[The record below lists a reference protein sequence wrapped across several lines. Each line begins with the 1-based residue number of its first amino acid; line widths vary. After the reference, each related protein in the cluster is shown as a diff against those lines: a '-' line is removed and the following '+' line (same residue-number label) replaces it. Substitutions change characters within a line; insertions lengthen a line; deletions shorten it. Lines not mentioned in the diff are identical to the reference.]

1 MEPAIVN
8 GIQTSQLM
16 KDRQQVHVPFGTWLL
31 EQGLI
36 DEQQLH
42 NALGEQKKQSGR
54 LGDILVKSGVLS
66 DVQMAESLGRYLS
79 VESTSLEDFS
89 TIDTEIARLIPE
101 NISKRL
107 SLVAVGREY
116 EHVMVA
122 MADPL
127 NVVAIDTVTVKL
139 KRKVKVLVAPARRI
153 RQAIDYIY
161 HGGDVDQQQMKD
173 IVELQVQTDED
184 ASGLTKGDVEGE
196 EMGVADAEDAPVI
209 RFVDLMLSHAIK
221 SRASDI
227 HIEPQEKSMSI
238 RMRIDGILMDMVP
251 PGRKMQAAVIA
262 RLKILSEMD
271 IAERRLPQDGRFRIR
286 MSKDRSDIDVRVS
299 VLPTIYGEKVVL
311 RILDK
316 SAVNHSLDSMGLEPD
331 LLGKFKQILKQPHG
345 IIIVTGPTGSG
356 KSTTLYSALN
366 ELRDPRKNITTVE
379 DPVEYRLGGIN
390 QTQVKTDIHLDF
402 ALCLRAILRQDP
414 DIILIG
420 EIRDR
425 ETMEI
430 AIKASMTGHLVL
442 STFHTNDAPSAIS
455 RLMYMGLETYLLASS
470 LNLILAQRLVRR
482 VCEKCR
488 QPTTLS
494 DELINRLKITPQDL
508 QNAQFHKG
516 VGCSHCNNSGYR
528 GRVPIFEFLVVDN
541 EMRQTIADGAKESEI
556 RSMARR
562 KGYGDLLSSGIK
574 RVLEGLT
581 TPEEILRVTFA
592 EDIS

>member
-1 MEPAIVN
+1 MS
-8 GIQTSQLM
+8 GIQTSSFA
-16 KDRQQVHVPFGTWLL
+16 KISQQIHIPFGTWLI

-36 DEQQLH
+36 DDKQLYE
-42 NALGEQKKQSGR
+42 ALAEQKKQPGR
-54 LGDILVKSGVLS
+54 LGDILVKAGALT
-66 DVQMAESLGRYLS
+66 DVQAAESLGRYLS
-79 VESTSLEDFS
+79 IESTLLEDFT
-89 TIDTEIARLIPE
+89 TIDTETARRIPE
-101 NISKRL
+101 NIAKRL
-107 SLVAVGREY
+107 SLVAIGQDG
-116 EHVMVA
+116 EHVIVA

-139 KRKVKVLVAPARRI
+139 KHKVRVLIAPVRRI
-153 RQAIDYIY
+153 KQAIDYIY
-161 HGGDVDQQQMKD
+161 HGGDMDQQQMKD
-173 IVELQVQTDED
+173 IVELQVQTDDGKLGRIEND
-184 ASGLTKGDVEGE
+184 IEGE
-196 EMGVADAEDAPVI
+196 DIGAVDAQDAPVI

-238 RMRIDGILMDMVP
+238 RMRVDGILSDMVP
-251 PGRKMQAAVIA
+251 PARKMQAAVSA

-286 MSKDRSDIDVRVS
+286 MSKDRPDIDVRVS

-316 SAVNHSLDSMGLEPD
+316 SSINHSLDSLGLEPD
-331 LLGKFKQILKQPHG
+331 LLNKFRQILRQPHG
-345 IIIVTGPTGSG
+345 INIVTGPTGSG

-379 DPVEYRLGGIN
+379 DPVEYRLSGIN
-390 QTQVKTDIHLDF
+390 QTQVKPEINLDF

-420 EIRDR
+420 EIRDK

-482 VCEKCR
+482 VCDKCR
-488 QPTTLS
+488 KPTTLS
-494 DELINRLKITPQDL
+494 EELIGKLKITAEDL
-508 QNAQFHKG
+508 KTAQFHQG
-516 VGCSHCNNSGYR
+516 TGCSNCNNSGYR
-528 GRVPIFEFLVVDN
+528 GRVPIFEFLVVDS
-541 EMRQTIADGAKESEI
+541 EMRQAIAEGAKEGAI
-556 RSMARR
+556 RLLARQ

-574 RVLEGLT
+574 KVLQGLT
-581 TPEEILRVTFA
+581 TPEEVLRATFA
-592 EDIS
+592 EDIT